1 MGIIVRKKGSRRMG
15 LPVEFPLV
23 DNQGVIVARDRRRLP
38 DRRKVQHGTS
48 DPGATL
54 IKKMA
59 DDNLEDLI
67 LLLKQR
73 AK

>member
-1 MGIIVRKKGSRRMG
+1 MGIIVRKRGSRRMG
-15 LPVEFPLV
+15 LSVEFPLV

-38 DRRKVQHGTS
+38 DRRKAQHDS
-48 DPGATL
+48 SYQRDIPL
-54 IKKMA
+54 KMT

-67 LLLKQR
+67 FLLQQR